1 MAIDDELD
9 ALKNQYPEATR
20 NLGLEL
26 SLGVLTVV
34 PGMVGITATVLNILR
49 NHFSTKAMAERAQ
62 LLLDA
67 LERKVR
73 ALEGRISDV
82 ENRLKSPE
90 FAEAYVAVAN
100 IAIFTAN
107 PEKIRDFGSILGYE
121 AASND
126 QKGWDEASALVAD
139 LSRLTNQDLEV
150 LRMMV
155 QFQGDKVRDNPSD
168 SEYHMMLTEFAK
180 VREEATGR
188 GIPRYDL
195 YAHAER
201 LSGFG
206 LAHPLNWN
214 KTSWGPQDMGFAPT
228 PKGKRLLQILD
239 TRPPQ

>member
-1 MAIDDELD
+1 
-9 ALKNQYPEATR
+9 
-20 NLGLEL
+20 
-26 SLGVLTVV
+26 
-34 PGMVGITATVLNILR
+34 
-49 NHFSTKAMAERAQ
+49 
-62 LLLDA
+62 
-67 LERKVR
+67 
-73 ALEGRISDV
+73 
-82 ENRLKSPE
+82 
-90 FAEAYVAVAN
+90 
-100 IAIFTAN
+100 
-107 PEKIRDFGSILGYE
+107 
-121 AASND
+121 
-126 QKGWDEASALVAD
+126 
-139 LSRLTNQDLEV
+139 
-150 LRMMV
+150 MMV